1 MAPLALWSRRSKKD
15 REELLKTVRR
25 ELQDALK
32 RCGPR
37 HEAGQEFIC
46 EDDALSVWSPQRIEI
61 LSKGLSWDEAK
72 LQYIAWDKFR
82 KVLSILVWIRW
93 DDWDDFKKIF
103 LEHVDSHRRLDYND
117 QNLPFAWDTSFL
129 HAHRLRSE
137 FLNAQYIFIPIILT
151 EDGPNHHSQNEYGY
165 QYRMPFIESHKLKES
180 TGDNLT
186 RELVAAKH
194 FRGKNGVL
202 KPEVLCP
209 SPEFLSYN

>member
-32 RCGPR
+32 RCGPK

-46 EDDALSVWSPQRIEI
+46 EDDALSVWTLQRIET

-72 LQYIAWDKFR
+72 LQYITWDKFR

-103 LEHVDSHRRLDYND
+103 LEHVDSHRRPDYND

-165 QYRMPFIESHKLKES
+165 QYRMPFIDSHKLKKS
-180 TGDNLT
+180 TGDILT

-209 SPEFLSYN
+209 SPEFLSYD